1 MINKKNP
8 EYYSLNV
15 CEPLEVNTTSEI
27 SDNVITVYLGVV
39 QACLKVGVAGMW
51 SSIDGNLSYLCLGA
65 TSVPQ
70 RIKFKNFET

>member
-15 CEPLEVNTTSEI
+15 CEPLEVDTTSEI

-39 QACLKVGVAGMW
+39 QACLKVGVAGM
-51 SSIDGNLSYLCLGA
+51 
-65 TSVPQ
+65 
-70 RIKFKNFET
+70 